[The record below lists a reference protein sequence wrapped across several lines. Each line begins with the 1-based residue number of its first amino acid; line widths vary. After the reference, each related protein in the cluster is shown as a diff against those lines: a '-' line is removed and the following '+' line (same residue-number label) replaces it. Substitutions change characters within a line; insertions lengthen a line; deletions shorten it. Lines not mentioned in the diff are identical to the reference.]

1 MIKKYLKVQIK
12 SYDGKIK
19 TYCYGNKMT
28 KESVNCVCLSIIL
41 TECVFRIDKY

>member
-12 SYDGKIK
+12 SYDGKIN
-19 TYCYGNKMT
+19 TYFYGNKMT
-28 KESVNCVCLSIIL
+28 KENVNCVCLSILL